1 MQNVL
6 LVGMG
11 GFFGALARW
20 YLGGVIA
27 GITGSS
33 FPWGTMLINVT
44 GAFVL
49 GFLFAASTERG
60 IIDPAVRLPVM
71 VGFLGAYTTFSTLML
86 ETWRLVEGGSWI
98 LAAANMGGSVLLGT
112 AAVVAGMA
120 IGRLV

>member
-6 LVGMG
+6 LVGIG

-60 IIDPAVRLPVM
+60 IIDPAVRLPVSRQHLLFAP
-71 VGFLGAYTTFSTLML
+71 GELGRVL
-86 ETWRLVEGGSWI
+86 LVPGLLDLDPQLLHAEGGRVES
-98 LAAANMGGSVLLGT
+98 LAREHV
-112 AAVVAGMA
+112 
-120 IGRLV
+120 